1 MAGIRIEFAQFG
13 DFDSFDVI
21 RSTSSMSI
29 ADVDLPSPIVTG
41 LTTMYYID
49 TTVVVGARYY
59 YKIRVWRDGVSAVSN
74 EIQTIALSNV
84 VICSDL

>member
-1 MAGIRIEFAQFG
+1 
-13 DFDSFDVI
+13 
-21 RSTSSMSI
+21 
-29 ADVDLPSPIVTG
+29 
-41 LTTMYYID
+41 MYYVD

-84 VICSDL
+84 VICSDFISEF